1 MTTRDTSPTSRAL
14 LALSELHARPGLTA
28 ADLAAHLGVSE
39 RAARRYV
46 ALLREA
52 GIPVTSVR
60 GPYGGYRVGRGVR
73 LPPLVFGA
81 DEALGLVMAVLD
93 GHHDVR
99 DRTDPVASALDKL
112 LRALPEPVAAQAA
125 VVRRSTAAAP
135 DRAAAR
141 PDPAVTAALVQACAE
156 RRPVRVRYRSESGRE
171 WDADVDAWSVVVRHG
186 RWYLVCRRHDGDA
199 VRTYRVDR
207 VLTVRAV
214 PGTAAPAP
222 EGDPVA
228 LLEEHLAQGWEYD
241 VDVLV
246 EAEHADVV
254 RRLPA
259 GLGRVEPVG
268 PTTTRL
274 VATTSNPAW
283 YAQQLVAVP
292 VPFRVVGGPELRACV
307 REVGAR
313 LAAAVVD
320 GVGSTP
326 PVPAAAGGRDVT
338 RPAGATDAGAAP
350 EGSTRVLRG
359 AGGARA
365 HPVRPT
371 SAADRVRAEDV
382 VTADGVL
389 RRSFASPA
397 AP

>member
-1 MTTRDTSPTSRAL
+1 MTTHDTSPTSRAL
-14 LALSELHARPGLTA
+14 LALAEIQAAPGVTA
-28 ADLAAHLGVSE
+28 ADLASTLGVSE

-46 ALLREA
+46 AILREA
-52 GIPVTSVR
+52 GVPVTSVR

-99 DRTDPVASALDKL
+99 HGTDPVGSALDKL

-125 VVRRSTAAAP
+125 VVRRSTAAVP

-141 PDPAVTAALVQACAE
+141 PDPVVTATLVRACAE
-156 RRPVRVRYRSESGRE
+156 HRPVRVRYRSGSGRE
-171 WDADVDAWSVVVRHG
+171 WDADVDAWAVVVRHA
-186 RWYLVCRRHDGDA
+186 RWYLVCRRRDGDA

-207 VLTVRAV
+207 VLTVDPL

-222 EGDPVA
+222 DVDPAA

-246 EAEHADVV
+246 EAELDDVA
-254 RRLPA
+254 RELPGA
-259 GLGRVEPVG
+259 LGRLERVG
-268 PTTTRL
+268 ATTTRL
-274 VATTSNPAW
+274 VGSTSDPAW

-307 REVGAR
+307 RDVGAR
-313 LAAAVVD
+313 LTAAAAD
-320 GVGSTP
+320 P
-326 PVPAAAGGRDVT
+326 
-338 RPAGATDAGAAP
+338 DA
-350 EGSTRVLRG
+350 
-359 AGGARA
+359 
-365 HPVRPT
+365 
-371 SAADRVRAEDV
+371 
-382 VTADGVL
+382 
-389 RRSFASPA
+389 
-397 AP
+397 

>member
-1 MTTRDTSPTSRAL
+1 MKSRDTSPTSRAL
-14 LALSELHARPGLTA
+14 LALSELHDRPGVTA
-28 ADLAAHLGVSE
+28 AELAARLGVSE
-39 RAARRYV
+39 RAVRRYV
-46 ALLREA
+46 AVLREA
-52 GIPVTSVR
+52 GLPVTSVR

-81 DEALGLVMAVLD
+81 EEALGLVMAVLD

-99 DRTDPVASALDKL
+99 DRTDPVGSALDKL

-141 PDPAVTAALVQACAE
+141 PDPVITATLVQACAD
-156 RRPVRVRYRSESGRE
+156 RRPVRVGYRSESGRE
-171 WDADVDAWSVVVRHG
+171 WEADVDAWSVVVRHG

-207 VLTVRAV
+207 VHTVREL

-222 EGDPVA
+222 TADPVA

-246 EAEHADVV
+246 DAAHADVV

-259 GLGRVEPVG
+259 GLGRAEPVG
-268 PTTTRL
+268 PRTTRL
-274 VATTSNPAW
+274 VATTSNPVW
-283 YAQQLVAVP
+283 YAQQLAAVP

-307 REVGAR
+307 REVGVR
-313 LAAAVVD
+313 LTEAVGD
-320 GVGSTP
+320 AGSTS
-326 PVPAAAGGRDVT
+326 PASTDTGGRGAT
-338 RPAGATDAGAAP
+338 GPAGITD
-350 EGSTRVLRG
+350 VD
-359 AGGARA
+359 
-365 HPVRPT
+365 
-371 SAADRVRAEDV
+371 AD
-382 VTADGVL
+382 
-389 RRSFASPA
+389 S
-397 AP
+397 